1 MTLPILKRTES
12 VSRAT
17 LLDIVLGYCITLSP
31 QTRLSGLNLLLPSR
45 ACCGLSGAR
54 SMSKRSEVSYI
65 LAPSR
70 YARYLSTGDAL
81 GLDQR
86 DIDTCDKQLEAFGD
100 FISCEP
106 WKGPTTRFDPPMA
119 EFVFMRVM

>member
-1 MTLPILKRTES
+1 
-12 VSRAT
+12 
-17 LLDIVLGYCITLSP
+17 
-31 QTRLSGLNLLLPSR
+31 
-45 ACCGLSGAR
+45 
-54 SMSKRSEVSYI
+54 MSDKHSEVSYI

-86 DIDTCDKQLEAFGD
+86 DIETCDKRLEAFGD

-106 WKGPTTRFDPPMA
+106 WRGPTTRFDPPMA
-119 EFVFMRVM
+119 EFVFMRIS